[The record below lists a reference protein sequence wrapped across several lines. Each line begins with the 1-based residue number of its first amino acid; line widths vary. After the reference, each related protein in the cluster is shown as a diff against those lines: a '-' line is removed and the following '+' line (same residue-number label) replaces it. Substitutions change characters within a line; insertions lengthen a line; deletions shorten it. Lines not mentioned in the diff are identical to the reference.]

1 MSHFLFCNSRLLQ
14 VEATEAS
21 GMNVKQTVM
30 VVMHTFPRMFNWHH
44 LFLEAFDKSNRNI
57 LDYSKLSKP
66 SKPSLAIILN
76 YYKVDFFINGFNIG

>member
-1 MSHFLFCNSRLLQ
+1 MK
-14 VEATEAS
+14 AS

-57 LDYSKLSKP
+57 LDYTK
-66 SKPSLAIILN
+66 
-76 YYKVDFFINGFNIG
+76 